1 MSLGLEG
8 LLCVRS
14 VSLREKAVPAPQ
26 QTRPQF
32 APICGRGLR
41 AALSYAHGACTSCAP
56 PTPDEKGPLS
66 AKLAG
71 SAEADLRLPRRKL
84 TSQRAQLISLPL
96 ALPPQEHVPS
106 LLSGCSPS
114 RACRGSEAEEQTDSA
129 ASTVSPDSKVED
141 ASEGWDQE
149 QVEDQDLVHELPENE
164 DNMQDLGHDESDLDE
179 EGNEDEGAED
189 LKAGDE
195 IRVSSE
201 AGAEQEPVEGARQ
214 SSNGS
219 SGRKRSKKKKRKRRR
234 SLSEQPSDSAPERK
248 PAVPRFIHP
257 PPPNPEWQAPPP
269 ITSSAAADRG
279 STKERLPKQL
289 LFGRFPKR
297 SLQPLSATDDPEDQS
312 GEATD
317 AAGTGEEQEESQ
329 GKGGERS
336 PRRVLWTSAHSLAA
350 VRRAR
355 SQETAAR
362 AAEEAAVVVP
372 ERRSTSSRPPRA
384 LRPVRTAPETTAATS
399 PPLMVT
405 RQLRAPL
412 PPHPHSQNISGRLGL
427 TLPSVERP
435 KETTGCDPALGA
447 LYFSFSSMLGIDG
460 KKVALKN
467 RDKVVSVLH
476 ELNTKVVMPICRQ
489 FGLRFNF
496 FNEHHCQAKKA
507 GVTVK
512 EPLILRRK
520 AADGTETEETRYLV
534 TIRLRVRVHP
544 SRGDPQTQFISRGT
558 QLAVVLH
565 ELCHLR
571 HMNHGKDFMLFLRDI
586 FAYAKKSGM
595 FDPTEL
601 RNEIPSPWPWE
612 NEIFRTGGEVDDET
626 LLKIFTAYR
635 ALTQQDCDA
644 ALCEAAASK
653 EATEDHGEPV
663 AESLKEAEC
672 PVCCSGEQVVGE
684 VVVDEATEPQ
694 VAEGLE
700 ELALQTGFIE
710 TGTADLEGPEVAPDP
725 EADEVEPEGL
735 NAPPDYAENEQ
746 CDLQGPCAAH
756 DNTEESTLLQVQA

>member
-26 QTRPQF
+26 QPRPQF

-41 AALSYAHGACTSCAP
+41 AALSYAHGACSSCAP
-56 PTPDEKGPLS
+56 PTPDEKGPFN

-96 ALPPQEHVPS
+96 ALPPQEPVPS
-106 LLSGCSPS
+106 PLSGCSPS
-114 RACRGSEAEEQTDSA
+114 RACRGSEAEDQTDSA

-149 QVEDQDLVHELPENE
+149 QVEDQDLVHELPESE

-179 EGNEDEGAED
+179 EEGDEDEGGED
-189 LKAGDE
+189 LKASDG
-195 IRVSSE
+195 IHVSAE

-219 SGRKRSKKKKRKRRR
+219 SGRKRSKKKKKRKRRR

-248 PAVPRFIHP
+248 PAVPRFTHP
-257 PPPNPEWQAPPP
+257 PPPNPEWLAPPP

-312 GEATD
+312 GEVTD

-329 GKGGERS
+329 GKGEERS

-355 SQETAAR
+355 SQEAAAR

-372 ERRSTSSRPPRA
+372 ERRSTSSRPPRV
-384 LRPVRTAPETTAATS
+384 LRPVRTAPETTAASS

-467 RDKVVSVLH
+467 RDKVVRVLH

-512 EPLILRRK
+512 EPLILRKK

-586 FAYAKKSGM
+586 FAYATKSGM

-626 LLKIFTAYR
+626 LLKIFAAHR
-635 ALTQQDCDA
+635 ALTQQ
-644 ALCEAAASK
+644 
-653 EATEDHGEPV
+653 DHGEPV
-663 AESLKEAEC
+663 AESLTEAEC
-672 PVCCSGEQVVGE
+672 PAPCCSGEQVAE
-684 VVVDEATEPQ
+684 DVVVDEAAEAQ

-710 TGTADLEGPEVAPDP
+710 TGTADLEGPEVAPDL

-735 NAPPDYAENEQ
+735 DTAPDYAENEE
-746 CDLQGPCAAH
+746 CDLQGACAAH
-756 DNTEESTLLQVQA
+756 DNVEESTLLQVKAYVI